1 LTTEISDHFLV
12 PAHDILD
19 EKRAKEVL
27 MAYKV
32 DRSKLPKI
40 KKDDPALP
48 EGAKI
53 GDIAKIT
60 RKSPTSGEAIYYRV
74 VVE

>member
-1 LTTEISDHFLV
+1 MTTTIQSHYLV
-12 PAHDILD
+12 PPHEILD
-19 EKRAKEVL
+19 DKAATAVL
-27 MAYKV
+27 MEYTV

-40 KKDDPALP
+40 MKTDPALP

-53 GDIAKIT
+53 GDIIKIT
-60 RKSPTSGEAIYYRV
+60 RNSKTAGVIPYYRV

>member
-1 LTTEISDHFLV
+1 MTTEISTHFLV
-12 PAHDILD
+12 PAHEILD
-19 EKRAKEVL
+19 EKVATSVL

-48 EGAKI
+48 EEAKI
-53 GDIAKIT
+53 GDIIKIT
-60 RKSPTSGEAIYYRV
+60 RKSPTAGEAIYYRV
-74 VVE
+74 VID